1 MNDDNENDV
10 TDSPIDEI
18 NAKRGPKNQLWKK
31 GDPSPNPNGRRG
43 NGNNA
48 GKKGKP
54 RSRMRNTLGKLYELE
69 ALAVEVIKEH
79 LERKDAKKTD
89 EEKSRLDV
97 AKFVVKSIESYNNTC
112 LREELAILGV
122 REKNEKNADDLE
134 DNQSVEDAATSRFSM
149 EIAESTLKH

>member
-1 MNDDNENDV
+1 MTINNNEDV
-10 TDSPIDEI
+10 SESPIDDEI
-18 NAKRGPKNQLWKK
+18 PKRGPKNQLWKK
-31 GDPSPNPNGRRG
+31 GAPSPNPKGRPPKG
-43 NGNNA
+43 QE
-48 GKKGKP
+48 KKGKP

-69 ALAVEVIKEH
+69 AVAVEVIKEH
-79 LERKDAKKTD
+79 LERKDAKKTE

-97 AKFVVKSIESYNNTC
+97 AKFVIKSIESYNNTC

-134 DNQSVEDAATSRFSM
+134 DNQAVEDAATSRFSM

>member
-18 NAKRGPKNQLWKK
+18 NEKREPKHQLWKK
-31 GDPSPNPNGRRG
+31 GQSGNVNGRPKKG
-43 NGNNA
+43 TE
-48 GKKGKP
+48 KKGKP

-134 DNQSVEDAATSRFSM
+134 DNQAVEDSATSRFSM

>member
-10 TDSPIDEI
+10 TASPIDEI

-31 GDPSPNPNGRRG
+31 GQSGNMRGRPPKG
-43 NGNNA
+43 QE
-48 GKKGKP
+48 KKGKP

-79 LERKDAKKTD
+79 LENKDKNADLDKG
-89 EEKSRLDV
+89 RLDV

-134 DNQSVEDAATSRFSM
+134 DNQAVEDAATSRFSM